1 MYALLCDTLPII
13 VSPLVERFNM
23 SSMYPSYSGPAAR
36 RCLRCGTPLPPN
48 VVNCLNCGTYNPVAQ
63 PGGSAGQGQPHWGSS
78 PAQTSF
84 SSGQFSGTQ
93 WEQAPISPS
102 QNNQW
107 GQPAEL
113 PQNNSFDTPGSV
125 SSPSNFYNMP
135 GLSMG
140 QQSNFNN
147 YYAGPQQ
154 NAYFS
159 SPSATYERYSSGS
172 LNGYPPAGYDRPPQK
187 KGGPK
192 VGLIIG
198 IVLLVFALVGGAFAG
213 FFFLRSH
220 NQNSTATNVTPTV
233 IITPSATPL
242 FSDHFANN
250 KAGWDL
256 TSNPGKFSVKVG
268 SGSMALE
275 DDDNKLL
282 WEILPGKSFTDF
294 RLDVDAKLSKGDP
307 NNGYGVFIRGTSS
320 QTSDIGTYYRFEFYG
335 DGSYAI
341 FKGML
346 DTNGNSQG
354 SKVQGYTANEA
365 IAKAGEFNH
374 ITIIAKGPSM
384 ILMVNG
390 QRLYT
395 YTDATYKSGSV
406 ALFVSNLPSL
416 PPLAQAT
423 FTNLAIFPVT

>member
-1 MYALLCDTLPII
+1 
-13 VSPLVERFNM
+13 M
-23 SSMYPSYSGPAAR
+23 SSMYPPYGGPAAQ

-48 VVNCLNCGTYNPVAQ
+48 VVNCMNCGTYNPVVQ
-63 PGGSAGQGQPHWGSS
+63 PGGSAEQGQPPWGGS

-84 SSGQFSGTQ
+84 SSGQNSGLQ
-93 WEQAPISPS
+93 WEQAPVSPF

-107 GQPAEL
+107 RQPSAL
-113 PQNNSFDTPGSV
+113 PQNNTFDTPDTPQPV
-125 SSPSNFYNMP
+125 SSSSNFYNMP
-135 GLSMG
+135 GLNMG

-159 SPSATYERYSSGS
+159 SSSATYEGYSSGT
-172 LNGYPPAGYDRPPQK
+172 LNGYSPVGYDRPPQK

-198 IVLLVFALVGGAFAG
+198 IVLLVLVLIGGAFAG
-213 FFFLRSH
+213 FFYLNSH
-220 NQNSTATNVTPTV
+220 KQNSTVTNATPTV
-233 IITPSATPL
+233 IVTPSVTPL
-242 FSDHFANN
+242 FSDLFANN
-250 KAGWDL
+250 NTGWDL

-268 SGSMALE
+268 GGSMALE

-294 RLDVDAKLSKGDP
+294 RLDVNAALSKGDP
-307 NNGYGVFIRGTSS
+307 NNGYGVFIRGASS
-320 QTSDIGTYYRFEFYG
+320 QASDIGTYYRFEFYG

-341 FKGML
+341 FKGL
-346 DTNGNSQG
+346 VDANGNSQS
-354 SKVQGYTANEA
+354 SKVQGYTANDA
-365 IAKAGEFNH
+365 IAKAGKVNH
-374 ITIIAKGPSM
+374 ITIIAKGTSM
-384 ILMVNG
+384 TLMVNG
-390 QRLYT
+390 QALYT
-395 YTDATYKSGSV
+395 YKDDNYKSGSV

-416 PPLAQAT
+416 PHGAQAT

>member
-1 MYALLCDTLPII
+1 L
-13 VSPLVERFNM
+13 S
-23 SSMYPSYSGPAAR
+23 
-36 RCLRCGTPLPPN
+36 
-48 VVNCLNCGTYNPVAQ
+48 CGTYNPVAQ
-63 PGGSAGQGQPHWGSS
+63 PGGAAEQGQPHWGSS

-107 GQPAEL
+107 GQPAAL
-113 PQNNSFDTPGSV
+113 PQNNTFDTPGPV
-125 SSPSNFYNMP
+125 SSQSNFYSMP

-159 SPSATYERYSSGS
+159 SPSATYEGYSSGS
-172 LNGYPPAGYDRPPQK
+172 LNGYSPAGYDRPPQK
-187 KGGPK
+187 KSAPK

-198 IVLLVFALVGGAFAG
+198 IVLLVFILVGGAFAG

-233 IITPSATPL
+233 IITPAVTPL

-282 WEILPGKSFTDF
+282 WEILPGKSFTNF

-307 NNGYGVFIRGTSS
+307 NNGYGVFIRGASS
-320 QTSDIGTYYRFEFYG
+320 QTSDIGSYYRFEFYG

-346 DTNGNSQG
+346 DTNGNSQ
-354 SKVQGYTANEA
+354 SRKVQGYTANDA
-365 IAKAGEFNH
+365 IAKVGEFNH

-384 ILMVNG
+384 TLMVNG
-390 QRLYT
+390 QSLYT
-395 YTDATYKSGSV
+395 YTDDAYKSGSA

-416 PPLAQAT
+416 PPRAQAT

>member
-1 MYALLCDTLPII
+1 
-13 VSPLVERFNM
+13 M
-23 SSMYPSYSGPAAR
+23 SSMYPPYGGPAAQ

-48 VVNCLNCGTYNPVAQ
+48 VVNCMNCGTYNPVAQ
-63 PGGSAGQGQPHWGSS
+63 PGGPAEQGQPPWGGS
-78 PAQTSF
+78 PAQASF
-84 SSGQFSGTQ
+84 SSGQYAGPQ

-107 GQPAEL
+107 GQPAAL
-113 PQNNSFDTPGSV
+113 PQNNTFDTPDTPRPV

-140 QQSNFNN
+140 QQPNFNN

-159 SPSATYERYSSGS
+159 SPSATYEGYSSGI
-172 LNGYPPAGYDRPPQK
+172 LNGYSPAAYDRPPQK

-198 IVLLVFALVGGAFAG
+198 IILLVFALIGGAFAG
-213 FFFLRSH
+213 FFFLNSH
-220 NQNSTATNVTPTV
+220 NQNGTATNATPTV
-233 IITPSATPL
+233 IITPSVTPL
-242 FSDHFANN
+242 FSDHFFNN
-250 KAGWDL
+250 NAGWDL

-282 WEILPGKSFTDF
+282 WEILPGNSFSDF
-294 RLDVDAKLSKGDP
+294 RLDVNAALSKGDP
-307 NNGYGVFIRGTSS
+307 NNGYGVFIRGASS
-320 QTSDIGTYYRFEFYG
+320 QASDIGTYYRFEFYG

-341 FKGML
+341 FKGLL
-346 DTNGNSQG
+346 DTNGNSQS
-354 SKVQGYTANEA
+354 SKVQGYTANDA
-365 IAKAGEFNH
+365 IAKVGKVNH
-374 ITIIAKGPSM
+374 ITIIAKGASM
-384 ILMVNG
+384 TLMVNG
-390 QRLYT
+390 QTLYT
-395 YTDATYKSGSV
+395 YADDNYKSGSV

-416 PPLAQAT
+416 PPSAQAT